1 MKFNT
6 KVRYGLRVMID
17 IGLNDTE
24 SKGVF
29 QKDIA
34 FRQELSVKYLDSIIA
49 SLKTAR
55 LIVRRGNRGGYRL
68 ARAADQI
75 TLRDIEAA
83 FGPGVNIVEC
93 INDPACCTRVLECKS
108 RVVWQRLNN
117 HIINFLEN
125 ITLQDIIVNDPGL
138 KDFPG

>member
-17 IGLNDTE
+17 IGLNDLE

-34 FRQELSVKYLDSIIA
+34 FRQELSLKYLDPIIA
-49 SLKTAR
+49 SLKTAG
-55 LIVRRGNRGGYRL
+55 LVVRKGHRGGYRL
-68 ARAADQI
+68 ARPADRI
-75 TLRDIEAA
+75 TLRDIESA

-93 INDPACCTRVLECKS
+93 LNDTSCCS
-108 RVVWQRLNN
+108 RIQSCRSRIIWQRLNN
-117 HIINFLEN
+117 HIVNFLEG
-125 ITLQDIIVNDPGL
+125 ITLQDIISGESPGS
-138 KDFPG
+138 